1 MNKTAALE
9 LKKVSKHFGS
19 VIANHQV
26 DLTVYQ
32 GEILSVLGEN
42 GSGKTTLMNMIA
54 GIYYP
59 DDGQIFV
66 DGKEAVIRSPK
77 DAFDY
82 KIGMIHQHFKLVDV
96 FTATENIVLGLRE
109 KTGFDLK
116 KSAERVQEISEKYGQ
131 SASGLAFSSRI
142 EYFMGRVYQ
151 YEENSKDA
159 ISHYEK
165 GFEYAEDSL
174 KLETSVLAL
183 LMKSECISQMC
194 ALKPVSYAMANGLK
208 VGSLADEVLNIDSQ
222 NTAALYLKAARYIYA
237 PKIFADQK
245 KGRKMLLEGL
255 ETMPY
260 FPPDDE
266 FNFNLAMG
274 YSYIQT
280 KDKEEALEYLDKALE
295 VYPSNKYCKTLIEE
309 AGKLR

>member
-1 MNKTAALE
+1 MFFLPVYKIQKVFVVFFFILLYSCIMLTF
-9 LKKVSKHFGS
+9 VSKRVF
-19 VIANHQV
+19 
-26 DLTVYQ
+26 LTVALFFSPLFFLLAAVPTEPVIDHLRDLVYEQ
-32 GEILSVLGEN
+32 ELSAGEIYPVYQN
-42 GSGKTTLMNMIA
+42 TL
-54 GIYYP
+54 
-59 DDGQIFV
+59 
-66 DGKEAVIRSPK
+66 E
-77 DAFDY
+77 
-82 KIGMIHQHFKLVDV
+82 KI
-96 FTATENIVLGLRE
+96 N
-109 KTGFDLK
+109 
-116 KSAERVQEISEKYGQ
+116 EKYGQ

-295 VYPSNKYCKTLIEE
+295 VYPSNKYCKTLMEE

>member
-1 MNKTAALE
+1 M
-9 LKKVSKHFGS
+9 G
-19 VIANHQV
+19 I
-26 DLTVYQ
+26 
-32 GEILSVLGEN
+32 ILSVFFHP
-42 GSGKTTLMNMIA
+42 A
-54 GIYYP
+54 
-59 DDGQIFV
+59 
-66 DGKEAVIRSPK
+66 
-77 DAFDY
+77 Y
-82 KIGMIHQHFKLVDV
+82 KIQQLFVVFFFILLYSFIMINSYSKRIFLSLALFFSSLFFLQAAVLTEPVIDNLRDLVYGQ
-96 FTATENIVLGLRE
+96 EL
-109 KTGFDLK
+109 
-116 KSAERVQEISEKYGQ
+116 SAGEIYPVYQDALDEISGKYGQ
-131 SASGLAFSSRI
+131 SASGLAFLSRI

-151 YEENSKDA
+151 YEENSKEA
-159 ISHYEK
+159 VSHYEK
-165 GFEYAEDSL
+165 GFEYAENSL

-194 ALKPVSYAMANGLK
+194 ALKPASYAMANGLK
-208 VGSLADEVLNIDSQ
+208 VGSLADEVLEIDGG

-266 FNFNLAMG
+266 FNFKLAMG

-280 KDKEEALEYLDKALE
+280 KDKEEALEYLNKALE

>member
-1 MNKTAALE
+1 MVFVVFFLVLLYSFIMVNSCSKRIFLSITLLFFTLFFLQAVVPGEPVIDNLRDLVYEQELSAGEIYPVYQDALE
-9 LKKVSKHFGS
+9 
-19 VIANHQV
+19 
-26 DLTVYQ
+26 
-32 GEILSVLGEN
+32 
-42 GSGKTTLMNMIA
+42 
-54 GIYYP
+54 
-59 DDGQIFV
+59 
-66 DGKEAVIRSPK
+66 
-77 DAFDY
+77 
-82 KIGMIHQHFKLVDV
+82 
-96 FTATENIVLGLRE
+96 
-109 KTGFDLK
+109 
-116 KSAERVQEISEKYGQ
+116 EISGKYGQ
-131 SASGLAFSSRI
+131 SASGLAFLARI

-151 YEENSKDA
+151 YEENSKEA
-159 ISHYEK
+159 IIHYEK

-174 KLETSVLAL
+174 KQETSVLAL

-194 ALKPVSYAMANGLK
+194 ALKPASYAMANGLK
-208 VGSLADEVLNIDSQ
+208 VGSLADDVLKIDAE

-245 KGRKMLLEGL
+245 KGRKMLLQGL

-266 FNFNLAMG
+266 FNFKLAMG

-280 KDKEEALEYLDKALE
+280 KDKEEALKYLNEALE

>member
-1 MNKTAALE
+1 M
-9 LKKVSKHFGS
+9 
-19 VIANHQV
+19 
-26 DLTVYQ
+26 
-32 GEILSVLGEN
+32 
-42 GSGKTTLMNMIA
+42 
-54 GIYYP
+54 
-59 DDGQIFV
+59 
-66 DGKEAVIRSPK
+66 
-77 DAFDY
+77 
-82 KIGMIHQHFKLVDV
+82 
-96 FTATENIVLGLRE
+96 
-109 KTGFDLK
+109 
-116 KSAERVQEISEKYGQ
+116 
-131 SASGLAFSSRI
+131 
-142 EYFMGRVYQ
+142 
-151 YEENSKDA
+151 
-159 ISHYEK
+159 
-165 GFEYAEDSL
+165 
-174 KLETSVLAL
+174 AL